1 MYDTRE
7 SWLEAAITGMSA
19 ELFAPAGIELPHT
32 RVALGWP
39 KKKSALGECWS
50 DEVSSDGS
58 RQIFISPKMVEP
70 INDAG
75 EGILE
80 VLAHELCHAALPFGV
95 GHGPRWK
102 RTCRQIDLIPLPK
115 GRSQASPQL
124 VARLN
129 AIADRLGEFPHAR
142 LDPGDRPKQTTRL
155 IKCDCP
161 MCGYVVRTTRQ
172 WIEQFGPPLC
182 PNDDHRGIT
191 MAFTVPLSPA

>member
-1 MYDTRE
+1 MN
-7 SWLEAAITGMSA
+7 A

-39 KKKSALGECWS
+39 KKKSARGECWS

-115 GRSQASPQL
+115 GRAVWTINRPAKRQRDAAEPAIGSASEVQAALDLPGGRGFML
-124 VARLN
+124 WDVGGPMERVNGL
-129 AIADRLGEFPHAR
+129 AISMQSEKVQPVREAGRRPRRRRLGHEPAPRSDIAR
-142 LDPGDRPKQTTRL
+142 
-155 IKCDCP
+155 
-161 MCGYVVRTTRQ
+161 
-172 WIEQFGPPLC
+172 
-182 PNDDHRGIT
+182 
-191 MAFTVPLSPA
+191 